1 MTGHGEGQS
10 TNGQL
15 HVLAEARSINNR
27 FLKVNV
33 RCSDG
38 FGLLDPK
45 IEDYVRSQLKRGTV
59 NLNVRIERQLSS
71 TDIQVNESVLN
82 GYIGHLTRLQDSTG
96 QADIRAEWLLSLPG
110 VLQDPTRKQQDS
122 EAVWPLI
129 KEALD
134 QAIQHLQ
141 EMREREGVAMAEDLL
156 QNVDLIEQELDR
168 IVDRAPIVVEQYQN
182 RLTEKL
188 QKLLEKHELGLE
200 SSDVVRE
207 VGIFADRCDIS
218 EETVRLK
225 SHLEQF
231 RSITRGTDSNGRK
244 LDFVTQEMFRETNT
258 IGSKANDSEIAR
270 FVVEIKTAIERIR
283 EMVQN
288 VE

>member
-33 RCSDG
+33 RCTDG

-45 IEDYVRSQLKRGTV
+45 IEDYVRGQLKRGTV
-59 NLNVRIERQLSS
+59 NLNVRNKRQLSS
-71 TDIQVNESVLN
+71 ADIHVNDSVLD
-82 GYIGHLTRLQDSTG
+82 GYIAHLNRLQSSTG
-96 QADIRAEWLLSLPG
+96 QSDIRAEWLLSLPG
-110 VLQDPTRKQQDS
+110 VLQDPTRLEQDD

-129 KEALD
+129 QDALD
-134 QAIQHLQ
+134 QALSHLQ
-141 EMREREGVAMAEDLL
+141 EMREREGTTMAVDLL
-156 QNVDLIEQELDR
+156 HNVSLIEQELENIIER
-168 IVDRAPIVVEQYQN
+168 SPQVIEHYQT

-188 QKLLEKHELGLE
+188 QKLLDHHDVELN
-200 SSDVVRE
+200 SSDIVRE

-231 RSITRGTDSNGRK
+231 RAITGGAESNGRK

-258 IGSKANDSEIAR
+258 IGSKANDAEIAR

-288 VE
+288 IE

>member
-33 RCSDG
+33 RCTDG

-45 IEDYVRSQLKRGTV
+45 IEDYVRGKLKRGTV
-59 NLNVRIERQLSS
+59 NLNVRIQRQLSS
-71 TDIQVNESVLN
+71 SDIRVNDSVLD
-82 GYIGHLTRLQDSTG
+82 GYIEHLNRLQSSTG
-96 QADIRAEWLLSLPG
+96 QSDIRAEWLLSLPG
-110 VLQDPTRKQQDS
+110 VLQDPSRLEQDV
-122 EAVWPLI
+122 EAIWPLI
-129 KEALD
+129 QEALD
-134 QAIQHLQ
+134 QALGHLQ
-141 EMREREGVAMAEDLL
+141 EMREREGAAMADDLL
-156 QNVDLIEQELDR
+156 QNISLIEQELGR
-168 IVDRAPIVVEQYQN
+168 IIERSPQVVDHYQT

-188 QKLLEKHELGLE
+188 QKLLAQHDVELN
-200 SSDVVRE
+200 SSDIVRE
-207 VGIFADRCDIS
+207 VGIFADRCDTS

-231 RSITRGTDSNGRK
+231 RAITEGAESNGRK

-288 VE
+288 IE

>member
-27 FLKVNV
+27 FLKINV
-33 RCSDG
+33 RCTDG
-38 FGLLDPK
+38 YGLLDPK
-45 IEDYVRSQLKRGTV
+45 IEEYVRGKLKRGTV
-59 NLNVRIERQLSS
+59 NLNVRIQRQLSS
-71 TDIQVNESVLN
+71 TDIRVNDSVLD
-82 GYIGHLTRLQDSTG
+82 GYIGHLNRLQDSTG
-96 QADIRAEWLLSLPG
+96 QSDIRAEWLLSLPG
-110 VLQDPTRKQQDS
+110 VLQDPSRLEQDV

-129 KEALD
+129 QQALD
-134 QAIQHLQ
+134 QALSHLQ
-141 EMREREGVAMAEDLL
+141 EMREREGGAMADDLL
-156 QNVDLIEQELDR
+156 QNITLIEQEL
-168 IVDRAPIVVEQYQN
+168 EQIIARSPQVIDHYQT

-188 QKLLEKHELGLE
+188 QKLLSQHDVELN
-200 SSDVVRE
+200 SSDIVRE
-207 VGIFADRCDIS
+207 VGIYADRCDIS
-218 EETVRLK
+218 EETVRLN

-231 RSITRGTDSNGRK
+231 RTITGGAESNGRK

-258 IGSKANDSEIAR
+258 IGSKANDAEIAR

-288 VE
+288 IE